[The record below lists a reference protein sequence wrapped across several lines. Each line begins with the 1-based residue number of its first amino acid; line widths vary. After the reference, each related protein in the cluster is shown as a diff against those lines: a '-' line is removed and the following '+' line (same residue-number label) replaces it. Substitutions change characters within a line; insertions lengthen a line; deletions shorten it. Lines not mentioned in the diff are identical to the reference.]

1 MERAWIDTKK
11 IVEDER
17 LLVLKRTLSDMLENN
32 PRNISAKRNGMGL
45 SAATFNKIPREEL
58 HWYPHTG

>member
-32 PRNISAKRNGMGL
+32 PRNISAKRNRMRL

-58 HWYPHTG
+58 RWYPHTG